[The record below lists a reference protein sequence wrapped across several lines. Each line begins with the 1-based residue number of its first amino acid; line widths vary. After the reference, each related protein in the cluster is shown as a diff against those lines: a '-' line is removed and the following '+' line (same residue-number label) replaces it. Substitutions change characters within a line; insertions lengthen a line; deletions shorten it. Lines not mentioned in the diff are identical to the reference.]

1 MMSSASQKAASAA
14 SLRRDDL
21 ARVEEDARRMAPA
34 KKTKA
39 PRRRAKS
46 ALGVGSS
53 YGPSP
58 ILATPPPPGRARELW
73 LQHAAGAILVAHVRD
88 YAITNLRAN
97 LDEKTRVAATQSIN
111 QALYGVMM
119 VADGVSG
126 GFRNER
132 CRVSVSMAVTLEQED
147 AAPFALTFERRL
159 AARRSRCGDLA
170 RW

>member
-1 MMSSASQKAASAA
+1 
-14 SLRRDDL
+14 
-21 ARVEEDARRMAPA
+21 
-34 KKTKA
+34 
-39 PRRRAKS
+39 
-46 ALGVGSS
+46 
-53 YGPSP
+53 
-58 ILATPPPPGRARELW
+58 